1 MNMNAPTIKTVIDPE
16 DRLNFGPE
24 WLTLPGVMAFEHCL
38 YNLARDMVEGYNGGL
53 WDFYRLSN
61 GIRFIQFGEDN
72 ARFHLTSPNYADHEV
87 TAEAT
92 AITLNLCALSHACFY
107 TEGKAQG
114 QLSNAFHELREW
126 AMGHAEAEANFNLID

>member
-1 MNMNAPTIKTVIDPE
+1 MSMNEPTIKTVIDPE

-24 WLTLPGVMAFEHCL
+24 WLTLPGFMAFEHCL

-72 ARFHLTSPNYADHEV
+72 ARFHLTSPNYADHEIRNYH
-87 TAEAT
+87 EARML
-92 AITLNLCALSHACFY
+92 APALVVGSGVGMGG
-107 TEGKAQG
+107 EGG
-114 QLSNAFHELREW
+114 R
-126 AMGHAEAEANFNLID
+126 G